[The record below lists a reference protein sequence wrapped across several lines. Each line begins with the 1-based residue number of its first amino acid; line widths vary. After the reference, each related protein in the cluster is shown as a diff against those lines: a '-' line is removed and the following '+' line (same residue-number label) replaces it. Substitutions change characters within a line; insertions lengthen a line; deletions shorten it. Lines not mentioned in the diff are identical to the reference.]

1 MANRFNIPNRSKPAF
16 LQSLQALDGFTLTEL
31 MVAVGIVGILSAI
44 ALPNYANSVNRA
56 RQADA
61 ANQITQIQSTI
72 QAFREEYLV
81 NPSSWSDL
89 ARITPVASSTGP
101 AVSSSFA
108 AITTPNG
115 SHYQLSVSGNSDLK
129 TIIATPTRVD
139 HRWDIKACL
148 DTNSGYSD
156 LRKGNGSQAAA
167 EPICIGEGT
176 S

>member
-1 MANRFNIPNRSKPAF
+1 MANRFNIPNRSEPAF

-61 ANQITQIQSTI
+61 ANQISQIQSTI

-89 ARITPVASSTGP
+89 ARITPVASRNGP

-115 SHYQLSVSGNSDLK
+115 SHYQLSVSGNGDLK
-129 TIIATPTRVD
+129 TIIAIPTRVD